1 MHPSVH
7 SSTIPTVAKTWKQTE
22 CLSTDEWI
30 KKMWYVYIQWNIT
43 QLQKNENLAFAATQ
57 MDLESIML
65 SEISKGKTEKCL
77 PSLLMR
83 KQLTV
88 GQRSV

>member
-1 MHPSVH
+1 MDHEDVVCIY
-7 SSTIPTVAKTWKQTE
+7 TTE
-22 CLSTDEWI
+22 YYLAT
-30 KKMWYVYIQWNIT
+30 
-43 QLQKNENLAFAATQ
+43 KNENLAFAATQ

-77 PSLLMR
+77 PSLLLR

-88 GQRSV
+88 G